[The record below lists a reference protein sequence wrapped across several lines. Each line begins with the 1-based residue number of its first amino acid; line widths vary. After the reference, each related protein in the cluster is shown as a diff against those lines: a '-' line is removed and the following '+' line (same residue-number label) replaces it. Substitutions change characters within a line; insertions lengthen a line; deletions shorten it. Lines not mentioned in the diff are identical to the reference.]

1 MVEQNQTSAP
11 SNRGGNIQ
19 IPILFG
25 LVLAIAAATIYLF
38 VWVNGLKT
46 DLTGMRDSLL
56 AELAKVRETSSV
68 TTASNQ
74 QHLNALRTELE
85 STRAQAATEAGA
97 ARTEALKHANKLA
110 RQIQEDQARQQQVV
124 NTELSAV
131 KEAATTANTKIADV
145 SGEVTNV
152 KTEVATTKSELEKTI
167 SELKSVRGDLG
178 VQSGLIATNGHEL
191 QALKAMGERNYFEFN
206 LAKTKAPQKI
216 GDILVQLKKAD
227 TKRNKFNL
235 ELIADDKR
243 VEKKDKTVN
252 EPVQFYMAGARLPYE
267 IVVNEV
273 RKDRIVGYLATP
285 KVRLARK

>member
-19 IPILFG
+19 IPILYG
-25 LVLAIAAATIYLF
+25 LVIAVAAATIYLF

-46 DLTGMRDSLL
+46 DLAGMRDSLL

-74 QHLNALRTELE
+74 QHLNELRTELE
-85 STRAQAATEAGA
+85 STRAQAATAAGT

-110 RQIQEDQARQQQVV
+110 RQIQEEQARQQQVV
-124 NTELSAV
+124 NTELTAV

-145 SGEVTNV
+145 SGEVSNV

-191 QALKAMGERNYFEFN
+191 QALKALGERNYFEFN
-206 LAKTKAPQKI
+206 LAKSKTPQKI

-252 EPVQFYMAGARLPYE
+252 EPVQFYVAGARLPYE

-285 KVRLARK
+285 KIRLARK